1 MKKHFNKNLIM
12 SEKEEEEFQSSNIC
26 WKREKLDND
35 NENVRDH
42 CHVT

>member
-1 MKKHFNKNLIM
+1 M